1 MFQPKFVLCTH
12 GHADPLRFVSALRR
26 LDPAARFALPA
37 LGERLIFQKG

>member
-12 GHADPLRFVSALRR
+12 GHADHMAKDMRR

-37 LGERLIFQKG
+37 LGERLIFQKD